1 MKTHPHLLV
10 RDALAATF
18 VAASAG
24 EPAAL
29 AQIAALASWC
39 ADGTPPPG
47 IAAEDG
53 RALFEG
59 ATLAE
64 PFAPLE
70 PYVRDRARRFEA
82 ACAWI
87 ERDGSADQP
96 LERARAAWDAGLF
109 FEVHELLE
117 PVWLAETGPER
128 ERLQGLIMAG
138 AALHQLSCGKTA
150 GARGLLSDA
159 SRRLLADEEPC
170 DFDLAQFAHGLA
182 RLRSGIDDG
191 DISGIEDIHDLPRLE
206 PIDPSGRLR

>member
-24 EPAAL
+24 EPGAL

-59 ATLAE
+59 AALAE

-206 PIDPSGRLR
+206 PIDRSGRLR